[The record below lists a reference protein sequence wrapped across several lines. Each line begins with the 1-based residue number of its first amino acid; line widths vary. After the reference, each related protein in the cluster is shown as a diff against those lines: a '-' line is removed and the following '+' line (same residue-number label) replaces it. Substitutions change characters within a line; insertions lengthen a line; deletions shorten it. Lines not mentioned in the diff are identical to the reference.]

1 MTLGGVGTRP
11 LRRSWGRASVST
23 AALRLAGCPTAG
35 SPPGSR
41 RREGAWGCASGSVAA
56 PGREPGHHGSSLCA
70 AVYFGIRYTLE
81 EEGTPVRGLQTGRA
95 AGFPAE
101 GELEGLAPPRGRGA
115 GVEGRLGTGRQAG
128 GPRKFTARLSAKLI
142 WIAAF

>member
-1 MTLGGVGTRP
+1 M
-11 LRRSWGRASVST
+11 
-23 AALRLAGCPTAG
+23 
-35 SPPGSR
+35 
-41 RREGAWGCASGSVAA
+41 AA